1 MGGFGNCNMAKK
13 PKTPNATPIATLA
26 KEIVFTYVQSE
37 HGVDKLSRIMKNA
50 KTLGHITNPKEF
62 RKWLITELI
71 KSVDTIDLW
80 LQKTIDQR
88 PNIS

>member
-1 MGGFGNCNMAKK
+1 MAKK

-26 KEIVFTYVQSE
+26 REIVFTYVQSE

-50 KTLGHITNPKEF
+50 KTMEYITNPKEF

-71 KSVDTIDLW
+71 KSVNTIDIW
-80 LQKTIDQR
+80 LQKSVENR
-88 PNIS
+88 